1 MIPSDHFV
9 RFYNEVF
16 KALDAKGRRHLVEY
30 WRELGRLQKKELAAR
45 FRQGGVAAARKYWER
60 IVFEENCEAEIVERP
75 GGFEFRMRRCPSL
88 GKVMDN
94 DAEPFLLYCDHCMG
108 WVEPVM
114 KASGLHAVMDMI
126 SRREPRCAFFV
137 TADKSAART
146 AMKRARLP
154 STPYKPASLP
164 PRRVPGGARRSPA
177 QGHRKGRS

>member
-16 KALDAKGRRHLVEY
+16 KTLDAKGRRHLVEY
-30 WRELGRLQKKELAAR
+30 WRALGRLQKRELAAR
-45 FRQGGVAAARKYWER
+45 FRKGGVAEARKYWER
-60 IVFEENCEAEIVERP
+60 IVFEENCDAEIVERP
-75 GGFEFRMRRCPSL
+75 GSFEFRMRRCPSL
-88 GKVMDN
+88 GKVLDN
-94 DAEPFLLYCDHCMG
+94 DAGPFLLYCDHCMG

-114 KASGLHAVMDMI
+114 KAAGLHAVMDMI

-137 TADKSAART
+137 TADKSAAAK

-164 PRRVPGGARRSPA
+164 TAQAKTRARRSPP
-177 QGHRKGRS
+177 QTQRKGRP